1 MISREGRSFISDV
14 GTIPPP
20 KNKTNQ
26 TNKTN
31 KAIILTKGANNAKIA
46 AKIPKIIFFFVFFI
60 SSSCS
65 YFNFIY
71 FSFAL
76 IKKGKSLL
84 IIIK

>member
-31 KAIILTKGANNAKIA
+31 KVIFLNKMLKTHKLQD
-46 AKIPKIIFFFVFFI
+46 KIPKIKQKNKE
-60 SSSCS
+60 S
-65 YFNFIY
+65 
-71 FSFAL
+71 
-76 IKKGKSLL
+76 
-84 IIIK
+84 

>member
-31 KAIILTKGANNAKIA
+31 KVNKVIFLTKGAKNAKI
-46 AKIPKIIFFFVFFI
+46 
-60 SSSCS
+60 SSQNS
-65 YFNFIY
+65 YKQKNKE
-71 FSFAL
+71 S
-76 IKKGKSLL
+76 
-84 IIIK
+84 